1 MPEDAVFTM
10 TLDAE
15 LRAAFMAEAA
25 AEDRP
30 ASQVVRELMRDYIER
45 RRQSRDDNTY
55 LHRKV
60 EAGRAS
66 MRAGQGRPN
75 DEVKADFAARRAR
88 LAGADA

>member
-88 LAGADA
+88 LAGSDA